1 MKKSYLCARKSI
13 FTPRNRPFTDAKRDS
28 DNVVPTNRIF
38 RFDGLPRAQRQS
50 QQVQD
55 QRENRQAHHRR
66 GQQSKLQAESAGQRF
81 AHAENQHDRTARAG
95 DRQPLLRQHRQHR
108 HQRNEPARLH
118 DRAGRHDGRPRPRTG
133 RCRIARIAHGRR
145 HHRRAERA
153 GTRRAGIDRPQPHA
167 GGAHRPLFRTDGAPL
182 RHDEQLRRRVQRHE
196 ISHRIRPSGHPMYQ
210 GSTPLDARTRTR
222 AGLSRRT
229 ARGGIGGSRATT
241 SRSRTGISKR
251 SSS

>member
-108 HQRNEPARLH
+108 HQRNEPARSTRPCWSTRWAPPTSNGPVSNRSYRAWSTASSSC
-118 DRAGRHDGRPRPRTG
+118 RAGRNP
-133 RCRIARIAHGRR
+133 
-145 HHRRAERA
+145 
-153 GTRRAGIDRPQPHA
+153 TRWNR
-167 GGAHRPLFRTDGAPL
+167 
-182 RHDEQLRRRVQRHE
+182 
-196 ISHRIRPSGHPMYQ
+196 
-210 GSTPLDARTRTR
+210 STA
-222 AGLSRRT
+222 T
-229 ARGGIGGSRATT
+229 ARRWC
-241 SRSRTGISKR
+241 
-251 SSS
+251 